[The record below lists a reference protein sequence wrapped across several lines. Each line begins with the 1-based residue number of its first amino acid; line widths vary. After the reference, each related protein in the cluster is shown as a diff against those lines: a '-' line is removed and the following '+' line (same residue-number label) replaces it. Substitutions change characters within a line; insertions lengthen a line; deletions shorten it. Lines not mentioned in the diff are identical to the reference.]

1 MVPIV
6 SDLFCRY
13 TERFVGIFMTDT
25 LISYVQNMKFTRVP
39 PANVS

>member
-1 MVPIV
+1 MV

-13 TERFVGIFMTDT
+13 SKHFVGIFMTDT
-25 LISYVQNMKFTRVP
+25 LISYVQNLKFTRVP